1 MQVSREQSEL
11 KLRSDRRI
19 QYRCV
24 NKNAAPAFA
33 FNGTGARKR
42 KKSRVAL
49 KRELSTSLFPC
60 FSATAYKISHFSSI
74 CKWKYR
80 NKVSKIKNVNM
91 QRIYT
96 KTQRSIQKQM
106 YQLLLTFTLNIIFLH
121 SVADIFGAI
130 YSLILF
136 IWQFQSSIE
145 RVANQIPARTHTLK
159 TCLLHMLFFY

>member
-24 NKNAAPAFA
+24 NINAAPAFA

-60 FSATAYKISHFSSI
+60 FSATAYKISNFSSI

-91 QRIYT
+91 QGIYT
-96 KTQRSIQKQM
+96 KAQTSIQKQI
-106 YQLLLTFTLNIIFLH
+106 YQLLLTFTLNIFFLH
-121 SVADIFGAI
+121 SMAVSVLHWKSG
-130 YSLILF
+130 
-136 IWQFQSSIE
+136 QSDTCTH
-145 RVANQIPARTHTLK
+145 THTLK
-159 TCLLHMLFFY
+159 TCLLQMLFFY